1 MAAVAITEVSVLVRK
16 APLARAARVGTPR
29 PPILNLQP
37 HASCATAHAARFFNL
52 TPRRRTTRALAATPF
67 SSRSCTSVRS
77 SFSRVRRLK
86 GRQALPL
93 ARSPS
98 RPDLEWKVTY
108 VGSATDN
115 SRDQVLECVLV
126 GPVQPGTFRFVLQ
139 ARCLPARSRAGAAW
153 PPRRP
158 ACR

>member
-1 MAAVAITEVSVLVRK
+1 M
-16 APLARAARVGTPR
+16 
-29 PPILNLQP
+29 
-37 HASCATAHAARFFNL
+37 
-52 TPRRRTTRALAATPF
+52 
-67 SSRSCTSVRS
+67 
-77 SFSRVRRLK
+77 RRLK
-86 GRQALPL
+86 GCDAPPL

-139 ARCLPARSRAGAAW
+139 ARCPSAFSRASAAW
-153 PPRRP
+153 PPRRH
-158 ACR
+158 ARR